1 MRISRTNIAPTVG
14 SESDPKNLAQDADI
28 IFISDWARK
37 YSAKEGAALA
47 DMTPNGFK
55 KIQLRESAISYKK
68 LTQWMRRDPDFAAA
82 HAAHVGLILPGEA
95 GYAGAITRAHNAYAR
110 MKAGERHVED

>member
-1 MRISRTNIAPTVG
+1 MHIARTNIGPTVG
-14 SESDPKNLAQDADI
+14 TEKAPKSCLETDADI
-28 IFISDWARK
+28 IFISEWARK

-68 LTQWMRRDPDFAAA
+68 LNAWMRRDPDFAAA
-82 HAAHVGLILPGEA
+82 HAEHVGLILPGEA
-95 GYAGAITRAHNAYAR
+95 EYAGAITRAHNAYVQ
-110 MKAGERHVED
+110 MKARRGGEE